1 MENTEKWGLELLA
14 LYAPVSKAGS
24 IGQRPICVM
33 FFTVLIGP
41 NQKQPEGHALSACMT
56 SSTTKPFPHSIIK
69 LHTVHMF
76 LTMEVPQVYGL
87 HSLVEQI
94 QTPQCL

>member
-1 MENTEKWGLELLA
+1 
-14 LYAPVSKAGS
+14 
-24 IGQRPICVM
+24 M

-41 NQKQPEGHALSACMT
+41 NQKQPEELQTKTLLGGWSREGHAPSACMA
-56 SSTTKPFPHSIIK
+56 SSMTKPFPHSIIK
-69 LHTVHMF
+69 LHTVDVF

-94 QTPQCL
+94 QTPQCLWRQSTLRTL